1 MYFNTDSFLSYFKG
15 KRSTDSEGN
24 TAVSDTF
31 LENEMLLSENKRLQ
45 QRIKAMQDT
54 INALTEKNTDL
65 LTDTAVALIQVD
77 GESNYN

>member
-1 MYFNTDSFLSYFKG
+1 
-15 KRSTDSEGN
+15 
-24 TAVSDTF
+24 
-31 LENEMLLSENKRLQ
+31 MLLSENKRLQ

-65 LTDTAVALIQVD
+65 LTDTAVSLIQVD